1 MSGRGKPQKR
11 SEAVNEQGNQCEATH
26 SKPWAAGEETIRT
39 AKLPTVNHGKRA
51 KKRWTSRTSATVL
64 HTVYGVWRVPWYKY
78 NQTLR
83 RIMRPTTSYSL
94 PTPPCP
100 TLWSIAR
107 RRFLFLSAFS
117 NYAPDYFLLSPASP
131 LHCVE
136 HGGVIAWLLCFP
148 AAPVLFSIVSS
159 RSSALSAT
167 SNYAPNYFLLPS
179 LPTLPC
185 STLE

>member
-1 MSGRGKPQKR
+1 MGSGRRNDGQ
-11 SEAVNEQGNQCEATH
+11 
-26 SKPWAAGEETIRT
+26 AGQALQYYILCMACGVCLGTNT
-39 AKLPTVNHGKRA
+39 TKLYAELCTQ
-51 KKRWTSRTSATVL
+51 L
-64 HTVYGVWRVPWYKY
+64 LL
-78 NQTLR
+78 TLS
-83 RIMRPTTSYSL
+83 P
-94 PTPPCP
+94 PPCP

-107 RRFLFLSAFS
+107 HRFLFLSAFS

-136 HGGVIAWLLCFP
+136 HGGVIARLHCFP

-159 RSSALSAT
+159 HSSALSAT